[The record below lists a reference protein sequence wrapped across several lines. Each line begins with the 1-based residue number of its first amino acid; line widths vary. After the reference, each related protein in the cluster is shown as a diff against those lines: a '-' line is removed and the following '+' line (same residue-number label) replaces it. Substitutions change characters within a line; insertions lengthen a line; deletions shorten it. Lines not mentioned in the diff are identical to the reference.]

1 MRRLLLAVLFLI
13 VAAAPAQAQFGLPKV
28 KVKTPFGSSSSDV
41 RTGRVIFGATVL
53 EINDE
58 NMSHFLKGLAAE
70 QEAATR
76 LEADQKNGAPARN
89 QKKRDAYEKQRQ
101 AYDAASEKYDACAAP
116 LREQGASEMDAYA
129 SDVARDTAT
138 LRKVAERMQSA
149 AAAGNLTEVQ
159 RLSDSVAKASNA
171 ASGEGMAVAGAAN
184 KRIAEK
190 CGTPPQEPAEPE
202 YEDEMTGE
210 DVRSAGLTASGMTAS
225 QYSIF
230 RERVLPYVASKGKS
244 GGSNTYTDDE
254 VAVLKANLGELSGYQ
269 ELLEQY

>member
-1 MRRLLLAVLFLI
+1 
-13 VAAAPAQAQFGLPKV
+13 
-28 KVKTPFGSSSSDV
+28 
-41 RTGRVIFGATVL
+41 
-53 EINDE
+53 
-58 NMSHFLKGLAAE
+58 
-70 QEAATR
+70 
-76 LEADQKNGAPARN
+76 
-89 QKKRDAYEKQRQ
+89 
-101 AYDAASEKYDACAAP
+101 
-116 LREQGASEMDAYA
+116 MDAYA

-171 ASGEGMAVAGAAN
+171 ASGQGMAVAGAAN

-210 DVRSAGLTASGMTAS
+210 DVRSAGLTASGMTVS